1 VGVTYYKRYRMEIN
15 LRGRMGGVRLPRGYR
30 LVAWNDS
37 LCGAHAVIK
46 CECFRGEL
54 DAGIFP
60 CLGEY
65 DGCSDLMEEIA
76 SGSSF
81 IPEATWLVEYLGE
94 DDDRREKCG
103 TIQGLRVNSRYG
115 AIQNL
120 GITPSHRGRGLATG
134 LLDAALIGFQQGG
147 LRRVALEV
155 TAQNTTAV
163 RLYRQYGFRRTKT
176 LYKSV
181 ETPELVWA

>member
-1 VGVTYYKRYRMEIN
+1 MGVTYYKRYRMEIN

-65 DGCSDLMEEIA
+65 DGCSELMEEIA
-76 SGSSF
+76 
-81 IPEATWLVEYLGE
+81 
-94 DDDRREKCG
+94 RRD
-103 TIQGLRVNSRYG
+103 
-115 AIQNL
+115 
-120 GITPSHRGRGLATG
+120 GRGELWLSPG
-134 LLDAALIGFQQGG
+134 
-147 LRRVALEV
+147 
-155 TAQNTTAV
+155 AV
-163 RLYRQYGFRRTKT
+163 SRMMAYGWPGNVR
-176 LYKSV
+176 
-181 ETPELVWA
+181 EL